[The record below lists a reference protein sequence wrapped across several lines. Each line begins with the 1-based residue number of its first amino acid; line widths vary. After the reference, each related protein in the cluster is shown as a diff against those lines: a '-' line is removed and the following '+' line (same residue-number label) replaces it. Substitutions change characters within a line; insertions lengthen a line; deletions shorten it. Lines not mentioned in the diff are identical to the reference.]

1 MHLQAGVGQ
10 SHTKGIGICRGVQQ
24 SRGRMAC
31 ADCKDGSAVS
41 DRKGVVADWA
51 KKIFFLLECRPWN
64 VVLSVHEEIKG
75 I

>member
-1 MHLQAGVGQ
+1 MHLQAGVGL

-24 SRGRMAC
+24 SSGRMLC
-31 ADCKDGSAVS
+31 ADWKDGSAVS
-41 DRKGVVADWA
+41 DRKGDADWA
-51 KKIFFLLECRPWN
+51 FFLECRPWN